1 MDNKLTPEQEQ
12 HPEATEA
19 YDVFISYSR
28 KDSEVANQ
36 IYNALS
42 GAGIK
47 CFIDLEG
54 ISGGADFPNVLADA
68 IMGAKV
74 LLFVASKNSYVSEF
88 TRKELTFAVNNKG
101 SHFLFPLMID
111 DTRLPRDLEFLL
123 SNINW
128 RAVSPSYR
136 IEKEMV
142 ADIQQKLADP
152 HAGETLEQK
161 ESRSVKTMMTIVF
174 AALGIGLAVIAG
186 VFIHQQAKQKREAR
200 AAVMRNEKANSD
212 SELCKN
218 LMKESSTFVVRA
230 DSLRDI
236 TDKFTLSEEL
246 SCLRQADTL
255 LNRVDSL
262 KKYYRTQREYD
273 YLFTGIS
280 TQNARQAVTHRIDS
294 MFAVWRNTAL
304 VMYDEYKVFEDDLSR
319 QVALNNVERALL
331 IKPENKELL
340 EIKNNLNR

>member
-1 MDNKLTPEQEQ
+1 MKEE
-12 HPEATEA
+12 

-28 KDSEVANQ
+28 KDSETANK

-42 GAGIK
+42 AEGIK

-136 IEKEMV
+136 IENEMV
-142 ADIQQKLADP
+142 ADVRQKLADP

-186 VFIHQQAKQKREAR
+186 IIISQQARQKKEAR
-200 AAVMRNEKANSD
+200 AAVLKNEKANSD
-212 SELCKN
+212 SELCRR
-218 LMKESSTFVVRA
+218 LVTRSSTFIVKA
-230 DSLRDI
+230 DSLRDM
-236 TDKFTLSEEL
+236 TDQFTLSEEL
-246 SCLRQADTL
+246 SCLRQADSL
-255 LNRVDSL
+255 LKKVDSL
-262 KKYYRTQREYD
+262 KAYYRPQREYD

-280 TQNARQAVTHRIDS
+280 TQAAHQSVTNRIDS
-294 MFAVWRNTAL
+294 MFNVWRNTAL
-304 VMYDEYKVFEDDLSR
+304 VLYDEYKVFEDDLSR
-319 QVALNNVERALL
+319 QVALNNIERALL
-331 IKPENKELL
+331 IKPENHELL
-340 EIKNNLNR
+340 EIKNILNR